1 MRQSAPDDGS
11 SDHARTGRQFDFA
24 FAPAARPLL
33 AAAGIVP
40 STAHVTVTDDEVVAR
55 FGPWCCRTPRTNVRD
70 ATTTGPYRAH
80 RAIGVRLSLADGGLT
95 FGSTTAG
102 GVCIRFHEPVGGLVP
117 RVDHLHPGLTVT
129 VADPDGLVAALDDD
143 RRVGD

>member
-70 ATTTGPYRAH
+70 ATTTGPYAPIAPSACASRSPTAASPSAPPPPAASASASTS
-80 RAIGVRLSLADGGLT
+80 RWA
-95 FGSTTAG
+95 GS
-102 GVCIRFHEPVGGLVP
+102 CS